1 MPRKIL
7 SREKSLVLCRS
18 TWSIYHK
25 RRIAMRIAKLWPLIS
40 SWSSFFIGFWLF
52 FVHIK
57 RLKVNFMNM
66 LRMLL
71 RNELWGQH
79 FLAMCLR
86 NQQVPQKTTYKNVKI
101 SKFRIFQENS
111 LRFGGYLYIRK
122 APTKFGGFLS
132 RQDRTIKV
140 SCKSGYRDCGCPVH
154 HPGSCPFSS
163 PSLGV
168 EVAV

>member
-40 SWSSFFIGFWLF
+40 SSFFIGFWLF

-71 RNELWGQH
+71 RNELLRSPTFQCAL
-79 FLAMCLR
+79 LAHKKSTQQLTLR
-86 NQQVPQKTTYKNVKI
+86 VTQNFPGYEAWVQGLSLHEKHPHQFWWRFDWWIKSYDYLAAWRGTTIVAA
-101 SKFRIFQENS
+101 
-111 LRFGGYLYIRK
+111 L
-122 APTKFGGFLS
+122 TWH
-132 RQDRTIKV
+132 
-140 SCKSGYRDCGCPVH
+140 H
-154 HPGSCPFSS
+154 HPCRDA
-163 PSLGV
+163 L
-168 EVAV
+168 